1 MKKTSSKLFLAAAAL
16 GLAAASTVG
25 STYAWFTVNGSAQ
38 ASGLSMTVAG
48 GSGIMIRKHTTENV
62 QFTDVLDL
70 ANDADLKGKTWNAC
84 TPKDPSTL
92 KLSSFQTLDLSKTL
106 SSSDNP
112 ENTYVY
118 KPLESETGYVYTL
131 DLDVRVT
138 EGYDFYIYVSDVS
151 DSSTKTCKAKNVVRV
166 GVINYEANN
175 TDVSGAVAYGINERT
190 TFESETDYALTKF
203 NTVFS
208 KNLTVD
214 SYTKPVSIAK
224 TESNP
229 GIKVVVDSS
238 SKENGY
244 TTERVTLKVW
254 YDGNDKQCSDEILA
268 SVVSFNLN
276 FVPVS
281 K

>member
-38 ASGLSMTVAG
+38 ASGLSMEVAG
-48 GSGIMIRKHTTENV
+48 GSGIMIRKHTAEGNG
-62 QFTDVLDL
+62 QFTDTLAL
-70 ANDADLKGKTWNAC
+70 ANEFSGKKWNAC
-84 TPKDPSTL
+84 TPKNSTL
-92 KLSSFQTLDLSKTL
+92 NAFQTLDLSNTL
-106 SSSDNP
+106 SP
-112 ENTYVY
+112 LATKYVY
-118 KPLESETGYVYTL
+118 KDLDDETGYVYTL

-175 TDVSGAVAYGINERT
+175 TDVSGAVAYGINERA

-203 NTVFS
+203 NAVFS
-208 KNLTVD
+208 KNLIVD

>member
-38 ASGLSMTVAG
+38 ASGLSMEVAG
-48 GSGIMIRKHTTENV
+48 GSGIMIRKHTAEGNG
-62 QFTDVLDL
+62 QFTDAL
-70 ANDADLKGKTWNAC
+70 ALASEFSGKTWNAC
-84 TPKDPSTL
+84 TPKNSTL
-92 KLSSFQTLDLSKTL
+92 NAFQTLDLSNTL
-106 SSSDNP
+106 SP
-112 ENTYVY
+112 LATKYVY
-118 KPLESETGYVYTL
+118 KDLDDETGYVYTL

-175 TDVSGAVAYGINERT
+175 TDVSGAVAYGINERA

-203 NTVFS
+203 NAVFS

-214 SYTKPVSIAK
+214 SYTKPASIAK

>member
-48 GSGIMIRKHTTENV
+48 GSGIMIRKHTTGSG
-62 QFTDVLDL
+62 QFTDVLNL
-70 ANDADLKGKTWNAC
+70 ADDFTGKTWNAC
-84 TPKDPSTL
+84 TPKDTA
-92 KLSSFQTLDLSKTL
+92 KLSSFQTLDLSSTL
-106 SSSDNP
+106 SSVT
-112 ENTYVY
+112 TYVY
-118 KPLESETGYVYTL
+118 KDLADVTGYVYTL

-138 EGYDFYIYVSDVS
+138 DNYDFYIYVSDVS
-151 DSSTKTCKAKNVVRV
+151 DNSADTCKAKNVVRV
-166 GVINYEANN
+166 GVINYGSDN
-175 TDVSGAVAYGINERT
+175 TVSGADIYGINDRGTDEQFNSER
-190 TFESETDYALTKF
+190 DYALEKF
-203 NTVFS
+203 NAVFS
-208 KNLTVD
+208 KSLT
-214 SYTKPVSIAK
+214 YTSHNKPTSIAK

-229 GIKVVVDSS
+229 GCKVTVDSTD
-238 SKENGY
+238 SKDGY

-254 YDGNDKQCSDEILA
+254 YDGNDKQCSDEVLG
-268 SVVSFNLN
+268 SVVKFKLN